1 MCDHDPKECEE
12 CQARDRLEKTWT
24 NLTLKAL
31 ERARKTIRH
40 AQDRRAPPHPLGSVA
55 PAPG

>member
-1 MCDHDPKECEE
+1 MCDHDPKECESCLRE
-12 CQARDRLEKTWT
+12 RLEKTWT
-24 NLTLKAL
+24 NFTLKAL

-40 AQDRRAPPHPLGSVA
+40 DPPRTPPHPLGSVA